1 MAPAG
6 GDACPLLPEPQ
17 AQPDS
22 PAHGDLE
29 VLKRLMGFRLVM
41 VTTLLLVAASIE
53 AVSDDL
59 APVNPMYFVI
69 VATYAF
75 TVLHALALGGLP
87 YRVQVYLQTLSDLS
101 IITALVWIT
110 GGVRAG
116 FMLLYPLSVL
126 TGTVLLER
134 GRGLDLA
141 AFATAAY
148 AAVVWGVRVGAL
160 PPEGLSDVLFLP
172 ETRLAYSVFVTGV
185 ACATVALIGSYL
197 TESLRAAGQQLE
209 RTAGEVEGLKEL
221 NEVIVASIHSGLL
234 TADAG
239 GRISYANRF
248 AETVLG
254 LPYAALR
261 GRALAEVLGDP
272 RFDAAGLR
280 VRAATAD
287 LVPMAVAYRRPDGE
301 ARELGVSISVLGED
315 WGYLLAVQD
324 LTEVKR
330 LEREVRIKE
339 RLAAVGEMA
348 AALAHEI
355 RNPLGSI
362 SGSAQVLM
370 AEPGISEE
378 QQHLLDI
385 IRRESRRLSEALT
398 QFLRQARPTP
408 ARLEPLDLV
417 PTIAEAVKLLRNAP
431 EVQPGH
437 EIEFE
442 AGAGPLVCRADR
454 DQILQVFWNLTRNG
468 LEAMP
473 AGGRLRLSLRREG
486 GEVVL
491 SVRDDGH
498 GLAGGAERR
507 IFEPFQTGREMGT
520 GLGLA
525 IVYRIVREHGGD
537 IQVESRPGEGT
548 DVRVRLPLLPLVA
561 VA

>member
-1 MAPAG
+1 M
-6 GDACPLLPEPQ
+6 LPESQ
-17 AQPDS
+17 AQAEPPLS
-22 PAHGDLE
+22 GDIE

-59 APVNPMYFVI
+59 APVNPLYFVI
-69 VATYAF
+69 VATYSF
-75 TVLHALALGGLP
+75 TVLHALALNALP
-87 YRVQVYLQTLSDLS
+87 YRVQVYLQTLSDLL

-126 TGTVLLER
+126 TGTVLLEH

-141 AFATAAY
+141 TFATSAY

-209 RTAGEVEGLKEL
+209 RTAGEVAGLKEL

-234 TADAG
+234 TSDAL
-239 GRISYANRF
+239 GRVSYSNRF
-248 AETVLG
+248 AETLLG
-254 LPYAALR
+254 LPFSALR
-261 GRALAEVLGDP
+261 GRPLAEVFGDP
-272 RFDAAGLR
+272 RFDDAGLR
-280 VRAATAD
+280 MRAMAQGLAA
-287 LVPMAVAYRRPDGE
+287 MAVEYRRPDGE
-301 ARELGVSISVLGED
+301 ARELGVSVSVLGAD

-324 LTEVKR
+324 LTDVKR

-385 IRRESRRLSEALT
+385 IRRESRRLSETLS

-408 ARLEPLDLV
+408 SRLEPLDLV
-417 PTIAEAVKLLRNAP
+417 PTVAEAVKLLRNAP
-431 EVQPGH
+431 EVLAEH
-437 EIEFE
+437 DITFE
-442 AGAGPLVCRADR
+442 AEATSLVCRADR
-454 DQILQVFWNLTRNG
+454 DQLLQVFWNLVRNG

-473 AGGRLRLSLRREG
+473 TGGRLVVGLRREG
-486 GEVVL
+486 GELVL
-491 SVRDDGH
+491 SIRDHGH
-498 GLAGGAERR
+498 GLAADAGDRR
-507 IFEPFQTGREMGT
+507 MFEPFQTGREMGT

-537 IQVESRPGEGT
+537 IHLESRPGEGT
-548 DVRVRLPLLPLVA
+548 DVQVRLPLLPLVA
-561 VA
+561 AS